1 MSVWYLDLDDE
12 ITDAVARLRAAKDD
26 KVVLVIPPG
35 SRIGTGRINFRLLA
49 REAETR
55 GLTVALVS
63 SDPQVRALGAS
74 AGLTAH
80 ARVTDAE
87 RALGLEVDEES
98 TGTRTTAVPS
108 AARVGAAV
116 STTADPAADEAAAVG
131 KVRRGGLLHRRR
143 EGYAVTPRTAT
154 AAAGEETG
162 AVTVIPYG
170 PGDGARI
177 VRRGPSTRRRVVTW
191 GTRGA
196 IIGALAAGALYVAY
210 LTVPTATVTL
220 TPGTSTLGPEQA
232 SIVASPNTPVVDVAT
247 GAIPAEWYKI
257 PLIKSG
263 TFDATGRDEV
273 LTFAKG
279 KVVFTS
285 KNTIT
290 DMVIKDGQRL
300 STVDGRDYKT
310 LAQVVLPVW
319 DGEGPKPRAE
329 VAIQAIRRGKDGN
342 TGAETVSVVRGNL
355 DRLGISV
362 NNPEPITGGDR
373 FFRQVVTTKDCN
385 AARAAL
391 VTELEADLAVA
402 AAEDATPGLTRY
414 KESATLA
421 EVALTPT
428 CEDLVDSSP
437 EEGRFELK
445 AQTTGTVLEVDE
457 SVLDEV
463 AAQHFQLGLDPSIQ
477 IEPGSVTAE
486 PAGAPVVEDDKVT
499 FPMAVTALV
508 TLPWDAAT
516 IKQEIAGKPVPAAKE
531 ILSKY
536 GAATLTMWP
545 DFVPNVPTDAGRISL
560 VIPTT
565 QE

>member
-1 MSVWYLDLDDE
+1 VSVWYLDLDDE

-98 TGTRTTAVPS
+98 TGTRASAVPP
-108 AARVGAAV
+108 AARVATAV

-177 VRRGPSTRRRVVTW
+177 VRRGPSTRRRVATW

-220 TPGTSTLGPEQA
+220 TPGTSTYGPEQT
-232 SIVASPNTPVVDVAT
+232 SIVASPNTPVVDVVT

-273 LTFAKG
+273 TTFAKG
-279 KVVFTS
+279 KVSFVS
-285 KNTIT
+285 KNTILEMT
-290 DMVIKDGQRL
+290 IPEGTRVA
-300 STVDGRDYKT
+300 TADGREYKT
-310 LAQVVLPVW
+310 LQSLLLDKW
-319 DGEGPKPRAE
+319 DGEGPKPRGE
-329 VAIQAIRRGKDGN
+329 VPVQAIRRGKDGN
-342 TGAETVSVVRGNL
+342 TGAETISVVKGGL
-355 DRLGISV
+355 SRLAINV

-402 AAEDATPGLTRY
+402 AAEPGTPGLTRY
-414 KESATLA
+414 PESATLA

-428 CEDLVDSSP
+428 CEELVDSSP
-437 EEGRFELK
+437 EAGTFELK

-457 SVLDEV
+457 SALEEV
-463 AAQHFQLGLDPSIQ
+463 AAQHVQLEIDPSTQ
-477 IEPGSVTAE
+477 IEPGSVTAAR
-486 PAGAPVVEDDKVT
+486 AGEPVVEADRVT

-508 TLPWDAAT
+508 TLPWDAAA
-516 IKQEIAGKPVPAAKE
+516 IKQEIAGKPVSAAKE
-531 ILSKY
+531 LLSKY
-536 GAATLTMWP
+536 GTATLTMWP

-560 VIPTT
+560 IIPTT
-565 QE
+565 EE

>member
-1 MSVWYLDLDDE
+1 MSVWYLELDDE

-63 SDPQVRALGAS
+63 SDAQVRSLGAS

-80 ARVTDAE
+80 ARVSDAE
-87 RALGLEVDEES
+87 RALGLEVDEDS
-98 TGTRTTAVPS
+98 MATGTAAVPS
-108 AARVGAAV
+108 AARVSTAV
-116 STTADPAADEAAAVG
+116 STTVDPAGDAETAAG
-131 KVRRGGLLHRRR
+131 KARRGGLLHRRR

-177 VRRGPSTRRRVVTW
+177 IRRGPSTRRRVATW

-196 IIGALAAGALYVAY
+196 ILGALAAGALYVAY

-220 TPGTSTLGPEQA
+220 TPGTSTLGPEQV
-232 SIVASPNTPVVDVAT
+232 SIVASPNTPVVDVAS

-257 PLIKSG
+257 PLITSG

-279 KVVFTS
+279 RVVLTS
-285 KNTIT
+285 KNTLT
-290 DMVIKDGQRL
+290 DMVIRQGQRV
-300 STVDGRDYKT
+300 STVDGRDFKT

-329 VAIQAIRRGKDGN
+329 VAVQAIRRGKDGN
-342 TGAETVSVVRGNL
+342 TGAETVSVVKGNL

-385 AARAAL
+385 AARAQL
-391 VTELEADLAVA
+391 LDELQADLAAA
-402 AAEDATPGLTRY
+402 AAEPATPGLTRY
-414 KESATLA
+414 PESAALA
-421 EVALTPT
+421 DVALTPT
-428 CEDLVDSSP
+428 CEELVDSSP
-437 EEGRFELK
+437 EEGTFELK

-457 SVLDEV
+457 SALAEA
-463 AAQHFQLGLDPSIQ
+463 AAQFFQLGLDPTIQ
-477 IEPGSVTAE
+477 IEPGSVSAE
-486 PAGAPVVEDDKVT
+486 PDGEPVVATDSVT

-508 TLPWDAAT
+508 TRPWDPAR
-516 IKQEIAGKPVPAAKE
+516 IKQEIAGKPVSEAKE
-531 ILSKY
+531 ILSDY
-536 GAATLTMWP
+536 GEATLVMWP

-560 VIPTT
+560 IIPTT

>member
-1 MSVWYLDLDDE
+1 MSVWYLELDDE

-80 ARVTDAE
+80 ARVSDAE
-87 RALGLEVDEES
+87 RALGLEVDDEP
-98 TGTRTTAVPS
+98 TGTRASAVPP
-108 AARVGAAV
+108 AARVSTAV

-177 VRRGPSTRRRVVTW
+177 VRRGPSTKRRVATW

-196 IIGALAAGALYVAY
+196 IVGALAAGALYVAY

-220 TPGTSTLGPEQA
+220 TPGTSTLGPRQLD
-232 SIVASPNTPVVDVAT
+232 IVASPNTPVVDVVT

-257 PLIKSG
+257 PLIRSG
-263 TFDATGRDEV
+263 TFEATGREEV
-273 LTFAKG
+273 TTFARG
-279 KVVFTS
+279 KVTFIS
-285 KNTIT
+285 KNTISEMPIPEGT
-290 DMVIKDGQRL
+290 RV
-300 STVDGRDYKT
+300 TTADGREYKT
-310 LAQVVLPVW
+310 LAQVNLGKW
-319 DGEGPKPRAE
+319 DGEGPKPRGE
-329 VAIQAIRRGKDGN
+329 VPVQAVRRGKDGN
-342 TGAETVSVVRGNL
+342 TGAETISTVKGGL
-355 DRLGISV
+355 GRLAISV

-373 FFRQVVTTKDCN
+373 FFRKVITAKDCN
-385 AARAAL
+385 AARQEL
-391 VTELEADLAVA
+391 LTGLETDLEAA
-402 AAEDATPGLTRY
+402 AAEPATPGLERY
-414 KESATLA
+414 PESATLA
-421 EVALTPT
+421 DVALTPA
-428 CEDLVDSSP
+428 CEDLVDTSP
-437 EEGRFELK
+437 EEGTYELK

-457 SVLDEV
+457 STLAEA
-463 AAQHFQLGLDPSIQ
+463 AAQFFQLGLDPSIQ

-486 PAGAPVVEDDKVT
+486 PSGEPVADTDKVT
-499 FPMAVTALV
+499 FPMTVTALV

-516 IKQEIAGKPVPAAKE
+516 IKQEIAGKPVSAAKE
-531 ILSKY
+531 LLSKY
-536 GAATLTMWP
+536 GEATLVMWP

-560 VIPTT
+560 IISTT